1 MGGRIMAVTYGFFN
15 SQNGDRTYD
24 ADQMSEYFDGLVSNG
39 VYESVGGALR
49 VVASTGMEVN
59 VQTGRAII
67 NCKWINN
74 SSVNTLTI
82 TGSHPTLNRWTAV
95 VLRLDIVNRLIAI
108 TTKDG
113 TNASEPVKPTMQNDG
128 TMVELCLAYIY
139 VAAGAT
145 TLTQANITDM
155 RGSNLCGWVTGLI
168 EQVDTSTLFDQ
179 YNSAYAQYYAQMTAA
194 FDAWFS
200 TLTEELNVETYVQH
214 FRKHNEY
221 TSSVTTT
228 TLDMT
233 GYTYSA
239 DDIIQVYINGLYGQL
254 GVDYTIN
261 TSGTYPIITT
271 TAQAAGTEVDVLVLK
286 SKIGFNT
293 LVGSNG
299 NTVVG
304 SNGNEIGIA

>member
-1 MGGRIMAVTYGFFN
+1 MAVTYGFFN

-145 TLTQANITDM
+145 ALTQANITDM

-200 TLTEELNVETYVQH
+200 TLTEELNVNTYVQH

-233 GYTYSA
+233 GYSYSA

-261 TSGTYPIITT
+261 TSGTYPVIST
-271 TAQAAGTEVDVLVLK
+271 TATASGTEIDVLVLK

>member
-1 MGGRIMAVTYGFFN
+1 MAVTYGFFN

-145 TLTQANITDM
+145 SISQADISDM
-155 RGSNLCGWVTGLI
+155 RGSSLCGWVTGLI
-168 EQVDTSTLFDQ
+168 EQVDTSTLFAQ
-179 YNSAYAQYYAQMTAA
+179 YQAAYAAYYAQMTAA

-239 DDIIQVYINGLYGQL
+239 DDIIQVYINGLYGVL

-261 TSGTYPIITT
+261 TSGTYPVIST
-271 TAQAAGTEVDVLVLK
+271 TATASGTEIDVLVLK

>member
-1 MGGRIMAVTYGFFN
+1 
-15 SQNGDRTYD
+15 
-24 ADQMSEYFDGLVSNG
+24 
-39 VYESVGGALR
+39 
-49 VVASTGMEVN
+49 MEVN

-145 TLTQANITDM
+145 ALTQANITDM
-155 RGSNLCGWVTGLI
+155 RGSSLCGWVTGLI
-168 EQVDTSTLFDQ
+168 DQVDTSTLFDQ

-200 TLTEELNVETYVQH
+200 SLTEELNVETYVQH

-233 GYTYSA
+233 GYSYSA

-304 SNGNEIGIA
+304 SNGNAISIV

>member
-1 MGGRIMAVTYGFFN
+1 MAITYGYFN
-15 SQNGDRTYD
+15 SVDGDRKYN

-233 GYTYSA
+233 GYSYSA
-239 DDIIQVYINGLYGQL
+239 DDIIQVYINGLYGEL

-261 TSGTYPIITT
+261 TSGTYPVIST
-271 TAQAAGTEVDVLVLK
+271 TATASGTEIDVLVLK

>member
-1 MGGRIMAVTYGFFN
+1 MAITYGFFN
-15 SQNGDRTYD
+15 SSNGDRKYN

-39 VYESVGGALR
+39 VFENVGDALHVTVGG
-49 VVASTGMEVN
+49 GMTVN
-59 VQTGRAII
+59 VGTGRAII
-67 NCKWINN
+67 ECKWIKN
-74 SSVNTLTI
+74 SADFGLTI
-82 TGSHPTLNRWTAV
+82 SSSHPTYNRWDAV
-95 VLRLDIVNRLIAI
+95 VIRLSYTNRSIEI
-108 TTKDG
+108 TTKSG
-113 TNASEPVKPTMQNDG
+113 TAASDPVKPSMQRDSTMY
-128 TMVELCLAYIY
+128 EICLAYVYI
-139 VAAGAT
+139 AAGT
-145 TLTQANITDM
+145 TALTQANITDM
-155 RGSNLCGWVTGLI
+155 RGSSLCGWVTGLI
-168 EQVDTSTLFDQ
+168 DQVDTSTLFAQ
-179 YNSAYAQYYAQMTAA
+179 YQAAYAAYYAQMTAA

-200 TLTEELNVETYVQH
+200 TLTEELNVNTYVQH

-233 GYTYSA
+233 GYSYSA

-261 TSGTYPIITT
+261 TSGTYPVIST
-271 TAQAAGTEVDVLVLK
+271 TATASGTEIDVLVLK